1 MFNLSDR
8 DTKLIL
14 GMLIICIIILPYLFY
29 SKDTK
34 EDTEI
39 QKAKNIQ
46 LQERYDQLQA
56 MNEHREE
63 YIAETKRLDAKRD
76 EIIAS
81 FPANI
86 LPENTTMLLHNMEQ
100 DSIILRDKNMDSI
113 AEEGLPE
120 EMDLA
125 MYGLYGNTLLWYD
138 STGYGLNDIIPI
150 SEEETEDS
158 IKGVINQTALT
169 YKSFYDGMKFMLHE
183 FLDQKNPMIYRTFS
197 AEYDPETGMLE
208 GSMGLEQYAIMG
220 PGRELGSVQISPDN
234 YGHEIISGNLPY
246 GIFGALSDEGM
257 YKRRT
262 QLLQQLMLM
271 EEAGTDVD
279 LGGLGGEL
287 GGADANDA
295 GNAETT
301 QQ

>member
-14 GMLIICIIILPYLFY
+14 GLLVICIIAMPYVFY
-29 SKDTK
+29 SKAAR

-56 MNEHREE
+56 MNEHRQE
-63 YIAETKRLDAKRD
+63 YIDETKRLDAKRD

-81 FPANI
+81 FPADI

-100 DSIILRDKNMDSI
+100 DSLVLRDENMDKI

-120 EMDLA
+120 DMDLA
-125 MYGLYGNTLLWYD
+125 MYGLYGNTILWFD
-138 STGYGLNDIIPI
+138 STAYGLNDILPI
-150 SEEETEDS
+150 SEEDTEDS
-158 IKGVINQTALT
+158 IKGIVNMTGLS
-169 YKSFYDGMKFMLHE
+169 YKCFYDGMKFMLRE
-183 FLDQKNPMIYRTFS
+183 FLDNKDPMIYRAFDC
-197 AEYDPETGMLE
+197 EYDPETGTLE
-208 GSMGLEQYAIMG
+208 GALALEQYAIMG

-257 YKRRT
+257 YTKRT

-271 EEAGTDVD
+271 EEAGNIDLSD
-279 LGGLGGEL
+279 LGGDLEV
-287 GGADANDA
+287 GGATDEG
-295 GNAETT
+295 GNAEVT
-301 QQ
+301 Q